1 MREDAGNW
9 LSPPASRNIFKG
21 LWIFRPI
28 AISPL
33 TSSPTKTRSPV
44 QIRRGRLFKYDEVA
58 CSNTTR
64 SPVQIRRVRLQ
75 IVNSFP
81 FVLGEVGRTSKGRTC
96 YGRNLQSTLSVTSY
110 LKSLTAMPVNQV
122 YEPFMYYLSI
132 TKKNTL
138 RTSVVSGFSREASEL
153 MLICYILGWFC
164 RKQGVHNR
172 SCV

>member
-9 LSPPASRNIFKG
+9 LSPPASRNIFKR

-138 RTSVVSGFSREASEL
+138 RTSVVSGFSLE
-153 MLICYILGWFC
+153 
-164 RKQGVHNR
+164 KQANW
-172 SCV
+172 C

>member
-33 TSSPTKTRSPV
+33 TSSPPL
-44 QIRRGRLFKYDEVA
+44 RRGRLFKYDEVACSNTTRSPVQIPRGRLFKYHEVA

-81 FVLGEVGRTSKGRTC
+81 YVLGEVGRTSKGRTC

-132 TKKNTL
+132 TKKNIL
-138 RTSVVSGFSREASEL
+138 RTSVVSGFYLE
-153 MLICYILGWFC
+153 
-164 RKQGVHNR
+164 KQANW
-172 SCV
+172 C

>member
-9 LSPPASRNIFKG
+9 LSPPANRNIFKG

-33 TSSPTKTRSPV
+33 TSSPPL
-44 QIRRGRLFKYDEVA
+44 RRGRLLKYDEVA

-64 SPVQIRRVRLQ
+64 SPVRIRRVRLQ

-81 FVLGEVGRTSKGRTC
+81 YVLGEVGRTSKGRTC

-132 TKKNTL
+132 TKKNIL
-138 RTSVVSGFSREASEL
+138 RTSVVSGFYLE
-153 MLICYILGWFC
+153 
-164 RKQGVHNR
+164 KQAN
-172 SCV
+172 